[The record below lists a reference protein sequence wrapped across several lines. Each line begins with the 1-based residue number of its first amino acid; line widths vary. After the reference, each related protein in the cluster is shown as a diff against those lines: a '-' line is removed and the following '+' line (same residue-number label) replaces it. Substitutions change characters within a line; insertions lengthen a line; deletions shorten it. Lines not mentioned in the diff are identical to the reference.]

1 MLHVTSSCYM
11 AICYML
17 RLAVLTWNRCYM
29 LRFGIRVE
37 VRKMLHVTSNCYMDR
52 GKMLH
57 VTFWDM
63 GGVRKDVTY
72 YVKLL
77 HGKMLR
83 VMLHCYFTQGNG
95 SGDVY
100 RSKTCF
106 EQPAKR
112 LYAGAFG

>member
-1 MLHVTSSCYM
+1 MLHVTSNCYM

-29 LRFGIRVE
+29 LRCGMRVE
-37 VRKMLHVTSNCYMDR
+37 VQKMLHVTSNCYMDR

-57 VTFWDM
+57 VTFCDM
-63 GGVRKDVTY
+63 GGVRKDVTC

-77 HGKMLR
+77 HGKMLH
-83 VMLHCYFTQGNG
+83 VTLHCYFMQGNG

-106 EQPAKR
+106 EQLARR
-112 LYAGAFG
+112 LYSGAFG